1 MTLLRFRRSNYDK
14 LSIKTGRWNSIPR
27 NRRFC
32 NICKNNI
39 GDKCHYLW
47 SVQSWKNIEK
57 SVYHQC
63 ILNDQILKIIFI
75 KKLAV
80 IINLC
85 FINIIIKRA
94 SSPVWCVQYMYTLAF
109 CIILSVLYISLCC
122 FIKCENK
129 WIEMNW
135 TAGHEFKSTSWL
147 LTISTELIFFFEN
160 QNFPPI

>member
-1 MTLLRFRRSNYDK
+1 MSGWHYLDLEEAIMINCQLRQADGTVYNV
-14 LSIKTGRWNSIPR
+14 PR

-75 KKLAV
+75 KK
-80 IINLC
+80 
-85 FINIIIKRA
+85 
-94 SSPVWCVQYMYTLAF
+94 
-109 CIILSVLYISLCC
+109 ISC
-122 FIKCENK
+122 
-129 WIEMNW
+129 
-135 TAGHEFKSTSWL
+135 HY
-147 LTISTELIFFFEN
+147 
-160 QNFPPI
+160 

>member
-1 MTLLRFRRSNYDK
+1 MSLFMVRPVLKEYRKVCLPSMYFERPNFKK
-14 LSIKTGRWNSIPR
+14 LFS
-27 NRRFC
+27 
-32 NICKNNI
+32 
-39 GDKCHYLW
+39 L
-47 SVQSWKNIEK
+47 
-57 SVYHQC
+57 
-63 ILNDQILKIIFI
+63 

-80 IINLC
+80 ITNLC
-85 FINIIIKRA
+85 FINITIKRA
-94 SSPVWCVQYMYTLAF
+94 SSPVWCVQYIYTLAF

-135 TAGHEFKSTSWL
+135 TADHEFKSTCWL